1 MRFELLAALE
11 LVPATLL
18 TIGGLIALLTV
29 LWALSR
35 LVAPK
40 MPGPKPALAPLAPA
54 VAPTPLAEG
63 LEITDPRLIAIITA
77 AATVALGR
85 SAVVT
90 RLTFT
95 NRNTATSW
103 AEFGRADIHL
113 SHRVR

>member
-1 MRFELLAALE
+1 MHYELLAALD

-18 TIGGLIALLTV
+18 TIGGLCVLLTV

-35 LVAPK
+35 LI
-40 MPGPKPALAPLAPA
+40 APA
-54 VAPTPLAEG
+54 MPAAPAPPAPTNVHTDELA
-63 LEITDPRLIAIITA
+63 INDPRLIAIITA

-95 NRNTATSW
+95 SRKNATSW
-103 AEFGRADIHL
+103 AEFGRADIHM